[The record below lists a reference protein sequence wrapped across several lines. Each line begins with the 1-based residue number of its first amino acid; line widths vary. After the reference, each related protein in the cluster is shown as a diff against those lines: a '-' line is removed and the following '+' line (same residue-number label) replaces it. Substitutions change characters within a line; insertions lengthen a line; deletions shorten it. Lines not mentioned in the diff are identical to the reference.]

1 MLQYATYIL
10 RILCVVMVAIVLTIT
25 PLEGRAQDKFN
36 SVVDS
41 LIKLA
46 LNAPDSLAAQYNN
59 DVCWKLRNISPE
71 IAIQYGMKALE
82 KATETQD
89 KLQLVKAHAYLGVCQ
104 RNLDNFDEA
113 QKYYDLGI
121 KYAKMYDVK
130 DQLGYG
136 YVNLGNLLIYRE
148 KFKEAE
154 ENLLRAKPIA
164 EQLGDSGILGYVY
177 LNLGRV
183 WLGLKDYKK
192 SEENFNKSIEIRTKC
207 KKLNK
212 QVCIPCK
219 YLADCHAEAGQTD
232 RALNEYIATL
242 KQADYISDY
251 DILGEVAYR
260 VAKIYYEK
268 KHQYDSTLQY
278 ANESLKYARN
288 IGSKKAITE
297 AYDLMTDI
305 YKAKKDYKS
314 LSDCYIRQIEC
325 YDSLLKKQVEQQS
338 YNIRYSADAY
348 KRQTEIAS
356 LNDENRWR
364 WHINVMS
371 LIILVVAALAV
382 TLIIINIRKVKSL
395 NKMIEARNAKLESA
409 NYEITSSINYARRI
423 QKSALSTIESITNIF
438 PDSMVYYMPKE
449 IVAGDW
455 YRVETLKGHIIIA
468 EGDCTGTGVPGSL
481 LTMMGI
487 SIFKDT
493 VNAFLK
499 DNAPMKASAM
509 LDKMRQQVKKMFNS
523 NDDDTEFD
531 GGMDASIAVIDP
543 QTRRLSFAAASQTAL
558 LLRDGVVT
566 QLKGDS
572 MRVGKFIRETDFT
585 EQDVQLQRGDTLYIM
600 NNGIRD
606 LKNPD
611 GERFICGRL
620 EQFLIE
626 NNEKP
631 MTEIGSLL
639 HDEIHAWCQSSECDD
654 ITAIGIRVE

>member
-1 MLQYATYIL
+1 MLRYLY
-10 RILCVVMVAIVLTIT
+10 VVMVAIVLTIT
-25 PLEGRAQDKFN
+25 PLEGRAQENFN
-36 SVVDS
+36 PVVDS

-59 DVCWKLRNISPE
+59 DVCWKLRNISPD

-82 KATETQD
+82 KAEATQNT
-89 KLQLVKAHAYLGVCQ
+89 LQLVKAYAYLGVCQ

-121 KYAKMYDVK
+121 KYALMYDVK

-154 ENLLRAKPIA
+154 ENLLKAKPIA

-183 WLGLKDYKK
+183 WLGLKDFKK
-192 SEENFNKSIEIRTKC
+192 SEENFNKSIEIRTQC

-212 QVCIPCK
+212 QVSIPRK
-219 YLADCHAEAGQTD
+219 YLADCHAAAGQTD
-232 RALNEYIATL
+232 LALNEYLETL

-268 KHQYDSTLQY
+268 KRQYDSTLKY
-278 ANESLKYARN
+278 ATESLKYARN
-288 IGSKKAITE
+288 IGSKKAITD
-297 AYDLMTDI
+297 AYELMTDI
-305 YKAKKDYKS
+305 YKAKKDYKT

-364 WHINVMS
+364 WHVNVMS
-371 LIILVVAALAV
+371 LVILVVAALAV
-382 TLIIINIRKVKSL
+382 TLIIINIRKVKRL
-395 NKMIEARNAKLESA
+395 NKMIEARNSKLEAA

-423 QKSALSTIESITNIF
+423 QKSALSTIESISNIF
-438 PDSMVYYMPKE
+438 PDSMVYYKPKE
-449 IVAGDW
+449 IVSGDW

-468 EGDCTGTGVPGSL
+468 EGDCTGSGVPGSL
-481 LTMMGI
+481 LTMMSM

-499 DNAPMKASAM
+499 DNTPMKASAM
-509 LDKMRQQVKKMFNS
+509 LDKMREQVKKMFNKSS
-523 NDDDTEFD
+523 NEDGTEFD

-543 QTRRLSFAAASQTAL
+543 QTRRLSFAAACQTAL
-558 LLRDGVVT
+558 LIRGGEVI

-572 MRVGKFIRETDFT
+572 MRVGKFIREDDFT
-585 EQDVQLQRGDTLYIM
+585 EQDMQLQRGDALYIM

-611 GERFICGRL
+611 GERFISGRL
-620 EQFLIE
+620 EKFLIE

-631 MTEIGSLL
+631 MSEICELL
-639 HDEIHAWCQSSECDD
+639 HDEIHAWCQSPECDD
-654 ITAIGIRVE
+654 ITTIGIRVE